1 MSGFDC
7 FYVDAFCY
15 NYVVNSMSA
24 VKQLLEL
31 AKRVCIYLVYKIE
44 VYAKM
49 SLSCYF
55 YHSTQFSVC
64 SLSGE

>member
-1 MSGFDC
+1 MSRLDC
-7 FYVDAFCY
+7 FYVDAFGC
-15 NYVVNSMSA
+15 NYLVNCMSA

-31 AKRVCIYLVYKIE
+31 AKRVCICLVYKIE

-64 SLSGE
+64 SLGGE